1 MNRALFS
8 GIENAILLNLQK
20 AEKSIKVAVAWLTN
34 ATLFSTLCERLRS
47 EVQVVIILADDRIN
61 FSNQQVDFQDF
72 LDAGGLLRIS
82 KFPTLMHHKF
92 CLIDEKILITG
103 SYNWTKNAE
112 KHNLENIIVSIEG
125 NLVRQYLIGFSE
137 LIHKTER
144 VTDLST
150 VILHDYSFGLEK
162 ILELDESNEPQTPS
176 DYLAQNTS
184 SDALTEIPGHL
195 LEQFEVANG
204 YYRRKKY
211 AQALKILH
219 VLEKEIPQ
227 TAEVYDLIS
236 CVKWRQKDYNALVE
250 YAEKAIQLNP
260 VLWEAY
266 NMAAIGYSYL
276 GQESKVISYYQVCIE
291 KEPENYI
298 FIKNRAESYLQ
309 LDADTSVSIT
319 MKKQLKFKEKA
330 LLDLKEVIEL
340 TNKHEHSQGDYML
353 FYARGMAKYSLN
365 SNIIRLSKGDFLKA
379 KTLYESA
386 PIEEQDV
393 HIYDE
398 IRAYLKEIDRVI

>member
-1 MNRALFS
+1 
-8 GIENAILLNLQK
+8 
-20 AEKSIKVAVAWLTN
+20 
-34 ATLFSTLCERLRS
+34 
-47 EVQVVIILADDRIN
+47 
-61 FSNQQVDFQDF
+61 
-72 LDAGGLLRIS
+72 
-82 KFPTLMHHKF
+82 
-92 CLIDEKILITG
+92 
-103 SYNWTKNAE
+103 
-112 KHNLENIIVSIEG
+112 
-125 NLVRQYLIGFSE
+125 
-137 LIHKTER
+137 
-144 VTDLST
+144 
-150 VILHDYSFGLEK
+150 
-162 ILELDESNEPQTPS
+162 
-176 DYLAQNTS
+176 
-184 SDALTEIPGHL
+184 
-195 LEQFEVANG
+195 
-204 YYRRKKY
+204 
-211 AQALKILH
+211 
-219 VLEKEIPQ
+219 
-227 TAEVYDLIS
+227 
-236 CVKWRQKDYNALVE
+236 
-250 YAEKAIQLNP
+250 
-260 VLWEAY
+260 
-266 NMAAIGYSYL
+266 MAAIGYSYL